1 MKLFLNKSKQ
11 GGKVRYLN
19 LAINELDLY
28 LDYTVFSIMAIYV
41 LSSNSLEIGIM
52 GACFT
57 AP

>member
-1 MKLFLNKSKQ
+1 M
-11 GGKVRYLN
+11 RYLN